1 MPTDKSNITTERKK
15 MIIKHGIVPKSAYDI
30 VLRPYEGGNPK

>member
-15 MIIKHGIVPKSAYDI
+15 MIIKHGIVPKSAYDL
-30 VLRPYEGGNPK
+30 VFR